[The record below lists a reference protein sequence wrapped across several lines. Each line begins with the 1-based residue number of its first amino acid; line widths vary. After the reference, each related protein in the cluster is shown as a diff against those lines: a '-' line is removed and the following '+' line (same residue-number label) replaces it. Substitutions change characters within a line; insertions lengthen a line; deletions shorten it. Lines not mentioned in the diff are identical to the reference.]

1 MSKEEFEKVSMEF
14 SRLQNQ
20 MNELIGARSQLET
33 QFQENKIVLDEFE
46 LLDDSAK
53 IYKLT
58 GPVLLPQEYSEAKM
72 NVEKRIDFIKGEI
85 TRVEDKIKSSES
97 DMAAAREKLLAIRS
111 QLM

>member
-1 MSKEEFEKVSMEF
+1 MEF

-85 TRVEDKIKSSES
+85 TRVEDKIKLSEL

>member
-14 SRLQNQ
+14 SRLQSQ
-20 MNELIGARSQLET
+20 LNELIGARSQLET
-33 QFQENKIVLDEFE
+33 QFQENKIVLDEFA

-58 GPVLLPQEYSEAKM
+58 GPVLLPQDYSEAKM

-85 TRVEDKIKSSES
+85 ARVEDKIKLSES
-97 DMAAAREKLLAIRS
+97 DMATTRDKLLAIRS
-111 QLM
+111 KLM

>member
-85 TRVEDKIKSSES
+85 TRVEDKIKLSEL

>member
-1 MSKEEFEKVSMEF
+1 M
-14 SRLQNQ
+14 
-20 MNELIGARSQLET
+20 ET

-85 TRVEDKIKSSES
+85 TRVEDKIKLSEL